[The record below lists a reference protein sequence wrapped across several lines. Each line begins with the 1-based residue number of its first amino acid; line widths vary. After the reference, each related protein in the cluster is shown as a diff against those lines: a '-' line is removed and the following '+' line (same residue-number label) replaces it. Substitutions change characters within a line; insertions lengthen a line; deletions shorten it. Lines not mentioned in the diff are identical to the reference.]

1 MVKYDLMIQEDA
13 IIAGHKQIAP
23 RFFKLALQ
31 SKYISSNAVPG
42 QFIEIKVSEE
52 TTPLLRKPFS
62 IHHIDPA
69 KQIIEVLYEVVGT
82 GTEILSG
89 KKIGEQLN
97 IIGPLGNG
105 FNIETKDK
113 KIAIL
118 IGGGMGVAPLLALAQ
133 RMVSGCG
140 LRVIMLIGAKH
151 ANALVCEQDFKDLEI
166 EVLASTDD
174 GSSGKKGFVS
184 DLLLNLLNNQPP
196 TPNPQLITIFACGPH
211 PMLKAIAEIAFQNKI
226 DCQVSME
233 AFMACGI
240 GACKGCAIETKSGY
254 KMVCSDGPIFNSK
267 ELKWN

>member
-1 MVKYDLMIQEDA
+1 MIQEDA

-42 QFIEIKVSEE
+42 QFIEIKVSED

-69 KQIIEVLYEVVGT
+69 KQIIEILYEVIGT

-105 FNIETKDK
+105 FNLDLKDK
-113 KIAIL
+113 KIVVLA
-118 IGGGMGVAPLLALAQ
+118 GGGMGVAPLLALGQAIKG
-133 RMVSGCG
+133 RFEKVF
-140 LRVIMLIGAKH
+140 VLIGARH
-151 ANALVCEQDFKDLEI
+151 SGAVLCEQDFKDLGA
-166 EVLASTDD
+166 EVIVSTDD
-174 GSSGKKGFVS
+174 ESYGRKGFVS
-184 DLLLNLLNNQPP
+184 DSLLDLLSV
-196 TPNPQLITIFACGPH
+196 QLSTIDFPLSTIFACGPH
-211 PMLKAIAEIAFQNKI
+211 PMLKAIAEIAAQNNI

-240 GACKGCAIETKSGY
+240 GACKGCAIETKSEY
-254 KMVCSDGPIFNSK
+254 KMVCKDGPIFNSK